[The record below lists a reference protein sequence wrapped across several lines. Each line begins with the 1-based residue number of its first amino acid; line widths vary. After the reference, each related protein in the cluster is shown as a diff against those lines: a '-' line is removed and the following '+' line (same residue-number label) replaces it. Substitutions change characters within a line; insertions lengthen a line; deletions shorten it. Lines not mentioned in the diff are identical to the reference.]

1 MQEIGQITNY
11 WYNLMAITN
20 QVSIVL
26 FIVNVIL
33 CCSAIKLKIKNKGL
47 FGLSIIMFFISYCSM
62 CIYEYGGAIGSNHS
76 YMPKAIMVFIP
87 FIVQIIIFI
96 KLVIK
101 IKRKG
106 GKSKCQE

>member
-47 FGLSIIMFFISYCSM
+47 FALSIIMFFISYCSM